1 MFLKG
6 KNRFVT
12 VLFYL
17 SDVAAGGET
26 SFPFAGALLL
36 RRSRTAQRTYALRHA
51 TYVPARSLPPAVAQL
66 RRQTTNE
73 RQRSAV
79 STHRTVDWRA
89 TPGGPPRVGI
99 LLGSLAGDDAPFTDG
114 RDCKRGRQVTSVRPQ
129 CATV

>member
-36 RRSRTAQRTYALRHA
+36 RRSRTAQRTYVFPTACN
-51 TYVPARSLPPAVAQL
+51 VPARSLSPAVAQL
-66 RRQTTNE
+66 CPSSNDQ
-73 RQRSAV
+73 
-79 STHRTVDWRA
+79 
-89 TPGGPPRVGI
+89 
-99 LLGSLAGDDAPFTDG
+99 
-114 RDCKRGRQVTSVRPQ
+114 
-129 CATV
+129 

>member
-36 RRSRTAQRTYALRHA
+36 RRSRSTQRTAQRTYALPTA
-51 TYVPARSLPPAVAQL
+51 C
-66 RRQTTNE
+66 NI
-73 RQRSAV
+73 
-79 STHRTVDWRA
+79 RTCSSPVVCGGA
-89 TPGGPPRVGI
+89 TP
-99 LLGSLAGDDAPFTDG
+99 SSTD
-114 RDCKRGRQVTSVRPQ
+114 Q
-129 CATV
+129 